1 MITLEVQH
9 AGRKKTIAVIAGVF
23 LGLLILFTLFSN
35 TLMSLTLPKVALVT
49 VSRGVLSHEFQS
61 IGVLKWKAETELSST
76 SGWKVKKVAVKK
88 GDVVQKGQT
97 LITYDSKDI
106 KLQIQDEQGSLAK
119 LKLSTGGLQYALMEA
134 MQGGDKKII
143 NDATTVYKSHE
154 IDIETQQRHIQKLQ
168 DSLKENSKLVAPFA
182 GIVTKVNAMEGFPSS
197 GPDVMISNRDL
208 GLMLELSLPSPAVA
222 LLKAGD
228 ELDVQVNGKE
238 AKQMKGQIESIQ
250 DGDPV
255 NSDIGESAT
264 GNSTVPMRKLI
275 LSIQDPA
282 AKEGDIAQVDLTQT
296 LEDVVLVPNS
306 AIHDEGGKKY
316 VFGIEQKDG
325 PLGNAFYVRKVYI
338 TVDDANAS
346 LSAVTGG
353 LFDQESIIIE
363 SSEPLQEGNKIR
375 M

>member
-1 MITLEVQH
+1 MEMEH
-9 AGRKKTIAVIAGVF
+9 AGRKKTIVVIAGVF

-35 TLMSLTLPKVALVT
+35 TLMSLTLPKVALFT

-61 IGVLKWKAETELSST
+61 TGVLKWKAETELSNT
-76 SGWKVKKVAVKK
+76 SSWKVKEVEVKK

-106 KLQIQDEQGSLAK
+106 KQQIQDEQGSLAK
-119 LKLSTGGLQYALMEA
+119 LKLSTGSLQYALKEA
-134 MQGGDKKII
+134 IQGGDEKII
-143 NDATTVYKSHE
+143 NDATTAYKSHE
-154 IDIETQQRHIQKLQ
+154 IDIETQKRRIQKLQ

-197 GPDVMISNRDL
+197 GPDVMISNQNL
-208 GLMLELSLPSPAVA
+208 GLMLELSLPAPAVT
-222 LLKAGD
+222 LLKTGD
-228 ELDVQVNGKE
+228 ELDVQVNGME
-238 AKQMKGQIESIQ
+238 ARQMKGQIESIQ

-264 GNSTVPMRKLI
+264 GNSTVPMKKLI

-282 AKEGDIAQVDLTQT
+282 AKEGEAAQVDLTQT
-296 LEDVVLVPNS
+296 LEDVVLVPNA

-338 TVDDANAS
+338 TVDDANS
-346 LSAVTGG
+346 SQSAVTGG

>member
-1 MITLEVQH
+1 MEVQH

-35 TLMSLTLPKVALVT
+35 TLMSLTLPKVALLT

-61 IGVLKWKAETELSST
+61 TGVMKWKAETELSST
-76 SGWKVKKVAVKK
+76 SGWKVKKLAVKK

-106 KLQIQDEQGSLAK
+106 KQQIQDEQGSLAK
-119 LKLSTGGLQYALMEA
+119 LKLSTGSLQYALMEA
-134 MQGGDKKII
+134 MKGGNEITI
-143 NDATTVYKSHE
+143 NDATTAYESHE
-154 IDIETQQRHIQKLQ
+154 IDIETQHRRIQKLQ
-168 DSLKENSKLVAPFA
+168 DSLKENSELVAPFA
-182 GIVTKVNAMEGFPSS
+182 GIITKVNAMEGFPSS
-197 GPDVMISNRDL
+197 GPDVMISNRNL
-208 GLMLELSLPSPAVA
+208 GLMLELSLPAPAVT

-228 ELDVQVNGKE
+228 ELDVQVIGKE
-238 AKQMKGQIESIQ
+238 ARQMKGQIESIQ
-250 DGDPV
+250 DGEPV
-255 NSDIGESAT
+255 NSDIGKSAT
-264 GNSTVPMRKLI
+264 GNSTVPMKKLI

-282 AKEGDIAQVDLTQT
+282 AKEGEAAQVDLTQT
-296 LEDVVLVPNS
+296 LEDVVLVPNA

-346 LSAVTGG
+346 QSAVTGG

>member
-1 MITLEVQH
+1 MQY
-9 AGRKKTIAVIAGVF
+9 ARRKKTIAVISGVF

-49 VSRGVLSHEFQS
+49 VSRGDLSHEFQS
-61 IGVLKWKAETELSST
+61 SGVLTWKAETALSSA

-106 KLQIQDEQGSLAK
+106 KQQIQDEQGSLAK
-119 LKLSTGGLQYALMEA
+119 IKLSTGSLQYAIMEA
-134 MQGGDKKII
+134 MQGGDEKTI
-143 NDATTVYKSHE
+143 NDATNAYKSHE
-154 IDIETQQRHIQKLQ
+154 IDIETQQRRVQKLQ

-182 GIVTKVNAMEGFPSS
+182 GIVTKVNAWEGFPPS
-197 GPDVMISNRDL
+197 GPDVTISNQSL
-208 GLMLELSLPSPAVA
+208 GLSLEVSLPAPTVA
-222 LLKAGD
+222 QLKAGD
-228 ELDVQVNGKE
+228 KLDVQVNGKE
-238 AKQMKGQIESIQ
+238 ARQVKGQIESIQ
-250 DGDPV
+250 EGDPV
-255 NSDIGESAT
+255 NSDSGESTT
-264 GNSTVPMRKLI
+264 GNSIVLMKKLL

-282 AKEGDIAQVDLTQT
+282 VKEGEGAQVDLTQT
-296 LEDVVLVPNS
+296 LEDVVLVPNA

-346 LSAVTGG
+346 QSAVTGG
-353 LFDQESIIIE
+353 LFDQEPIILE
-363 SSEPLQEGNKIR
+363 SSEPLQEGDKIR

>member
-1 MITLEVQH
+1 MEVQH

-23 LGLLILFTLFSN
+23 LGLVILFTLLSN
-35 TLMSLTLPKVALVT
+35 TLMSLTLPKVALLT

-61 IGVLKWKAETELSST
+61 TGVLKWKAEAELNST
-76 SGWKVKKVAVKK
+76 SGWKVKTVAVKK

-106 KLQIQDEQGSLAK
+106 KQQIQDEQGSLAK
-119 LKLSTGGLQYALMEA
+119 LKLSTGSLQYALMEA
-134 MQGGDKKII
+134 MQGGDEKTIH
-143 NDATTVYKSHE
+143 DATTAYKSHE
-154 IDIETQQRHIQKLQ
+154 IDIETQQRRIQKLQ
-168 DSLKENSKLVAPFA
+168 ISLKENSKLVAPFA
-182 GIVTKVNAMEGFPSS
+182 GIITKVNAMEGFPSS
-197 GPDVMISNRDL
+197 GPDVMISNRNL
-208 GLMLELSLPSPAVA
+208 GLMLELSLPVLAVT

-238 AKQMKGQIESIQ
+238 TRQVKGQIERIQ
-250 DGDPV
+250 DDDPV
-255 NSDIGESAT
+255 NSDIGDSAT
-264 GNSTVPMRKLI
+264 GNSTVPMKKLI

-282 AKEGDIAQVDLTQT
+282 AKEGEAAQVDLTQT
-296 LEDVVLVPNS
+296 LEDVLLVPNT

-338 TVDDANAS
+338 TVDDANTS
-346 LSAVTGG
+346 QSAVTGG

>member
-1 MITLEVQH
+1 VITLEVQH

-97 LITYDSKDI
+97 LIIYDSKDI
-106 KLQIQDEQGSLAK
+106 TLQIQDEQGSLAK
-119 LKLSTGGLQYALMEA
+119 LKLSTGSLQYALMEA

-143 NDATTVYKSHE
+143 NDATTAYKSHE

-182 GIVTKVNAMEGFPSS
+182 GIITKVNAMEGFPSS

-208 GLMLELSLPSPAVA
+208 GLMLELSLPAPAVA

-255 NSDIGESAT
+255 NSDIGESVT

-275 LSIQDPA
+275 LFIQDPA

-296 LEDVVLVPNS
+296 LEDVVLVPNA

-338 TVDDANAS
+338 TVDDDYSS

>member
-35 TLMSLTLPKVALVT
+35 TLMSLTLPKVALLT

-61 IGVLKWKAETELSST
+61 TGVMKWKAETELSST
-76 SGWKVKKVAVKK
+76 SGWKVKKLAVKK

-106 KLQIQDEQGSLAK
+106 KQQIQDEQGSLAK
-119 LKLSTGGLQYALMEA
+119 LKLSTGSLQYALMEA
-134 MQGGDKKII
+134 MKGGNEITI
-143 NDATTVYKSHE
+143 NDATTAYESHE
-154 IDIETQQRHIQKLQ
+154 IDIETQHRRIQKLQ
-168 DSLKENSKLVAPFA
+168 DSLKENSELVAPFA
-182 GIVTKVNAMEGFPSS
+182 GIITKVNAMEGFPSS
-197 GPDVMISNRDL
+197 GPDVMISNRNL
-208 GLMLELSLPSPAVA
+208 GLMLELSLPAPAVT

-228 ELDVQVNGKE
+228 ELDVQVIGKE
-238 AKQMKGQIESIQ
+238 ARQMKGQIESIQ
-250 DGDPV
+250 DGEPV
-255 NSDIGESAT
+255 NSDIGKSAT
-264 GNSTVPMRKLI
+264 GNSTVPMKKLI

-282 AKEGDIAQVDLTQT
+282 AKEGEAAQVDLTQT
-296 LEDVVLVPNS
+296 LEDVVLVPNA

-346 LSAVTGG
+346 QSAVTGG

>member
-1 MITLEVQH
+1 MITLEVQY

-208 GLMLELSLPSPAVA
+208 GLMLELSLPTPAVA

-255 NSDIGESAT
+255 NSDIGESAN

-296 LEDVVLVPNS
+296 LEDVVLVPNA

-338 TVDDANAS
+338 TVDDDNAS